1 MPDSQPRAIIHVDMD
16 AFYASVEQLDHPEY
30 RDRAL
35 IVGGLGPRGVV
46 SAASYP
52 ARALGV
58 HSAMPTGQ
66 ARRLAPGA
74 VFLKPRMA
82 RYREVSQQVF
92 GIFKRYT
99 PLVEGLSLDEAF
111 LDVGGSLRLFG
122 SREAI
127 GARIRDDILAE
138 TGLAASVGMAHNKFL
153 AKLASDAEKPS
164 GFVSVP
170 PDGVQRFL
178 DPMPIR
184 RLWGIGKRTEP
195 RLRRLGVLTIGQL
208 RRADPAALR
217 DVLGNRT
224 AHFLALARGEDDRE
238 VTPVR
243 PDKSISHEIT
253 FDRDLVDTRAMRA
266 ELLVLSEAVMRRVRK
281 QHLAAKT
288 IHLKVRDARFR
299 TATRSLT
306 LRAPTSQTR
315 GLFQVAAGLLERWLA
330 EHRNTPVRLLG
341 VGVSGFS
348 EAIEPATGAPGLDAA
363 VDAITGRFGDASLVR
378 GLSLERRPRNRR

>member
-1 MPDSQPRAIIHVDMD
+1 MFTVA
-16 AFYASVEQLDHPEY
+16 
-30 RDRAL
+30 AL
-35 IVGGLGPRGVV
+35 
-46 SAASYP
+46 YKF
-52 ARALGV
+52 
-58 HSAMPTGQ
+58 
-66 ARRLAPGA
+66 AP
-74 VFLKPRMA
+74 FP
-82 RYREVSQQVF
+82 
-92 GIFKRYT
+92 
-99 PLVEGLSLDEAF
+99 
-111 LDVGGSLRLFG
+111 
-122 SREAI
+122 
-127 GARIRDDILAE
+127 
-138 TGLAASVGMAHNKFL
+138 
-153 AKLASDAEKPS
+153 
-164 GFVSVP
+164 
-170 PDGVQRFL
+170 
-178 DPMPIR
+178 
-184 RLWGIGKRTEP
+184 
-195 RLRRLGVLTIGQL
+195 
-208 RRADPAALR
+208 DPAALR

-238 VTPVR
+238 GTPVR